1 MMNPI
6 DDLANVLDIQMKR
19 TVSAANK
26 FPTYEL
32 GTIQSNMSL
41 SVSSL
46 SNNIPKGE
54 YMVSFRLTIGS
65 LTFKTKVEEEHAHS
79 VTLPTQL
86 RGLKAGDRV
95 LVAWVGTEP
104 VVIDI
109 VVSS

>member
-6 DDLANVLDIQMKR
+6 EELASVLDGQVKK
-19 TVSAANK
+19 TVSASK
-26 FPTYEL
+26 TLTFEL
-32 GTIQSNMSL
+32 GTIVGNMAL

-54 YMVSFRLTIGS
+54 YMVSFRLTTGS
-65 LTFKTKVEEEHAHS
+65 LTFKTKVEENHAHS
-79 VTLPTQL
+79 ITLPSQF
-86 RGLKAGDRV
+86 RGLQVGDRV

-104 VVIDI
+104 IVIDI

>member
-6 DDLANVLDIQMKR
+6 EELANVLDSQVKK

-26 FPTYEL
+26 NPVLEL
-32 GTIQSNMSL
+32 GTIVGNMAL

-46 SNNIPKGE
+46 GNNIPKGE
-54 YMVSFRLTIGS
+54 YMVSFRLTTGD
-65 LTFKTKVEEEHAHS
+65 LALKTNVEDDHAHS
-79 VTLPTQL
+79 VTLPSQF
-86 RGLKAGDRV
+86 RGLQVGDRV

-109 VVSS
+109 VTGS